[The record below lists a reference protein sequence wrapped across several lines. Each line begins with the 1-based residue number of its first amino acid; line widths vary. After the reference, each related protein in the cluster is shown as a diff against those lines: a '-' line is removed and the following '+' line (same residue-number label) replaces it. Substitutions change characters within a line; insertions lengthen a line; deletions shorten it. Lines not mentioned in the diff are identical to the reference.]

1 MSYLPSSPFRLTI
14 AVWQS
19 KMKDLFQAPISYY
32 YRMWAFSKMNT
43 MCNFRAMNEF
53 YLPLFMSVYVSKV
66 FLPKNII
73 LKKIKAIYVALDH
86 FWSFR
91 CSVYQNCLS
100 RRGENDILRLLA
112 TYLGMVCQIIKPINK
127 TWKQLEENWIPLD
140 NWYMCRPGRNKY
152 SV

>member
-1 MSYLPSSPFRLTI
+1 
-14 AVWQS
+14 
-19 KMKDLFQAPISYY
+19 MKDLFQAPISYY
-32 YRMWAFSKMNT
+32 YRMWAFSQMNT
-43 MCNFRAMNEF
+43 VYSFRAINEF
-53 YLPLFMSVYVSKV
+53 HLPLFLYECLCFKSIFTKKY
-66 FLPKNII
+66 N
-73 LKKIKAIYVALDH
+73 LKKKNKAIYFALYY

-100 RRGENDILRLLA
+100 WREENDISRLLA